1 VEVEAMLDWN
11 RKVIEEFRA
20 NRGRVASFA
29 RQPLLLLTHTGAK
42 TGKQRT
48 NPLAYF
54 RDGDR
59 YVIVASKGGA
69 PTNPDWYYN
78 LLANPRV
85 TIEVGIEQL
94 AVTAEPVSPV
104 ERERLW
110 AMVIETNPA
119 FKEYEKK
126 TRRTI
131 PLMILTPSLT
141 GSKGA
146 GV

>member
-1 VEVEAMLDWN
+1 MSDWN
-11 RKVIEEFRA
+11 RKIIEEFRA
-20 NRGRVASFA
+20 NSGRVASFA

-42 TGKQRT
+42 TEKQRT

-78 LLANPRV
+78 LLANPGA
-85 TIEVGIEQL
+85 TIEVGVEQL
-94 AVTAEPVSPV
+94 AVTAEPASPV

-110 AMVIETNPA
+110 ATVIERNPA

-131 PLMILTPSLT
+131 PLVILTPSLS
-141 GSKGA
+141 GSNGA
-146 GV
+146 GG